1 MKITN
6 FQSLTTSSLISFTIY
21 SITNPNL
28 AGSQTIT
35 LSILDA
41 SSNTIET
48 TTFSATFT
56 TPAFT
61 PYSLSPTIIA
71 FPDNANVYA
80 KYTFTFTAGFSIPAN
95 SKIIITFPASY
106 GLLYGTAGASNIQ
119 CISSGGLT
127 YLKGCNNVQVDAFQT
142 IQIDTLSQS
151 MAGEEIT
158 IDYYGLVL
166 YSTPMNNIPGFTME
180 IYYDTILIASSG
192 TLTTSI
198 TKAYSTI

>member
-1 MKITN
+1 MTA
-6 FQSLTTSSLISFTIY
+6 STPISFTIY
-21 SITNPNL
+21 SIANPSL

-35 LSILDA
+35 LSIIDA

-48 TTFSATFT
+48 TTFTPTFS
-56 TPAFT
+56 TPTFT
-61 PYSLSPTIIA
+61 PYSITPTISA
-71 FPDNANVYA
+71 FPINANVYA
-80 KYTFTFTAGFSIPAN
+80 KYTFTFTTGFSIPSN

-106 GLLYGTAGASNIQ
+106 GLLYGTSGVSNIQ
-119 CISSGGLT
+119 CISSGGLS
-127 YLKGCNNVQVDAFQT
+127 YLKGCNNVQVNAFQT

-151 MAGEEIT
+151 VAGEQIT

-192 TLTTSI
+192 PLTTSI
-198 TKAYSTI
+198 TKSYSNV